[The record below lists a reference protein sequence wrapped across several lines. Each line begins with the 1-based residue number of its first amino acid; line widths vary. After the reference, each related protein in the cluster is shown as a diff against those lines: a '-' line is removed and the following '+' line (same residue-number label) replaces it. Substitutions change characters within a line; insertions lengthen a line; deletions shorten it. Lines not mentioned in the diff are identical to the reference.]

1 MTPPTDDDDR
11 PGRPSGTSA
20 REDGRSLIANPSLAS
35 GDLIADRRYAYGKAA
50 ADDGDVRTAADLFEQ
65 ALERAP
71 DWPAALFALADARA
85 RLGEREGAVA
95 AFQMTRSADPQDSFG
110 AGARL
115 ALLWAT
121 AAPAGLPRAYVTRLF
136 DDYAPRFE
144 RHLVGALAY
153 RGPALIIGALDAV
166 APGRRFASGLDI
178 GCGSGLMGAAIRPR
192 VDRLEGVD
200 LAPAMVEKARE
211 SGSYDAVEAG
221 DAVERLA
228 AAPAGAFDLILAAD
242 ALCYL
247 GDLAPVFAVAARA
260 LAPGGVF
267 VFTAET
273 CDGDG
278 FRLLPGLRFAHAPAY
293 VEAAA
298 AVAGLRPTL
307 IRRASSRREAD
318 VAAPGLVAALTR
330 G

>member
-1 MTPPTDDDDR
+1 MTGP
-11 PGRPSGTSA
+11 A
-20 REDGRSLIANPSLAS
+20 LAS

-50 ADDGDVRTAADLFEQ
+50 ADDGDVRTAADMFEQ

-71 DWPAALFALADARA
+71 DWPAALFALADAHA
-85 RLGEREGAVA
+85 RLGVREAAVA
-95 AFQMTRSADPQDSFG
+95 AFQKTLAADPQDSFG

-115 ALLWAT
+115 ALLGAT
-121 AAPAGLPRAYVTRLF
+121 ETPACLPRAYVTRLF
-136 DDYAPRFE
+136 DEYAPRFE

-153 RGPALIIGALDAV
+153 RGPAVIMEALDAV
-166 APGRRFASGLDI
+166 APGRRFASGLDL
-178 GCGSGLMGAAIRPR
+178 GCGSGLMGVAIRPR
-192 VDRLEGVD
+192 VERVEGVD
-200 LAPAMVEKARE
+200 LSPAMVAKARE
-211 SGSYDAVEAG
+211 SGCYDAVEAG

-228 AAPAGAFDLILAAD
+228 NAPPRGFDLILAAD

-260 LAPGGVF
+260 LAPGGLF

-278 FRLLPGLRFAHAPAY
+278 FRLLPGLRFAHAQAY
-293 VEAAA
+293 VEAAV
-298 AVAGLRPTL
+298 AVAGLRPAL
-307 IRRASSRREAD
+307 IRRASARREAD